1 MKVAIVGG
9 GISGLSAAFEME
21 KARASSPELEYVLFE
36 RSPRLGGCIFSERI
50 DECMVEGGPDS
61 FMTEK
66 PAAVKL
72 CAELGIADH
81 LVGSND
87 ASRKTYILLKNRL
100 IPLPDGLMFMVPTKL
115 IPTAL
120 TPLFTWKT
128 KIRMGLE
135 LMKPPRP
142 MQQDESVAQLVE
154 RHYGAEVVDRL
165 ADPLLSGIYGGDAA
179 VLSARTVLPKL
190 VEMEEKFGS
199 LSRGM
204 LAAYGKSKQP
214 SQSNRGGNG
223 RPARSMFSSLGGGMQ
238 EIVNGVAAR
247 LNPTSVRISTEVS
260 SLTRTATG
268 WQLTVDGAPQH
279 FDAVLLAT
287 PAWAAGGLLEKLD
300 PGLAKDLGEIPY
312 SSSIT
317 VTMGYNISDLAKLP
331 EGFGFLV
338 PASEQRSMLACTFVH
353 RKFPGRAPEGKGL
366 LRCFLGGARNA
377 ALLNDTDEQL
387 ENRARA
393 EVQEILG
400 ITAPPQFVR
409 IHRWRRAMA
418 QYSVGHQE
426 RMTRITASVALQPGL
441 ALAGNAYLGIGVP
454 DCIRTGQEAAASILR
469 FAEIETKA

>member
-21 KARASSPELEYVLFE
+21 KARAANPGLEYVLFE
-36 RSPRLGGCIFSERI
+36 RSARLGGSIFSEQI
-50 DECMVEGGPDS
+50 DGCTVEGGPDS

-66 PAAVKL
+66 PAAAKL

-87 ASRKTYILLKNRL
+87 SSRKTYILLKNKL

-128 KIRMGLE
+128 KIRMGME
-135 LMKPPRP
+135 LMHPPRP
-142 MQQDESVAQLVE
+142 MHEDESVAALVE

-179 VLSARTVLPKL
+179 VLSARTVLPRL
-190 VEMEEKFGS
+190 VEMEEKHGS

-204 LAAYGKSKQP
+204 LAAYSKNKQP
-214 SQSNRGGNG
+214 ANG
-223 RPARSMFSSLGGGMQ
+223 AANGKPARSLFSSLHGGMQ
-238 EIVNGVAAR
+238 EMVDGITAR
-247 LNPTSVRISTEVS
+247 LKPTAIRTSTEIGRIA
-260 SLTRTATG
+260 RTQAG
-268 WQLTVDGAPQH
+268 WQLTAGDKPED
-279 FDAVLLAT
+279 FDAVVLAT
-287 PAWAAGGLLEKLD
+287 PAWAAGALLAELD
-300 PGLAKDLGEIPY
+300 AQLGKDLGEIPY

-317 VTMGYNISDLAKLP
+317 VTMGYNEADLGEMP
-331 EGFGFLV
+331 DGFGFLI
-338 PASEQRSMLACTFVH
+338 PASEGRSMLACTFVH
-353 RKFPGRAPEGKGL
+353 RKFPGRAPEGRAL

-387 ENRARA
+387 ESRVRA
-393 EVQEILG
+393 ELREILG
-400 ITAPPQFVR
+400 VKAVPRFVR

-418 QYSVGHQE
+418 QYSVGHQA
-426 RMTRITASVALQPGL
+426 RMTRISAAVAELPGL

-454 DCIRTGQEAAASILR
+454 DCIRTGQEAAARVLG
-469 FAEIETKA
+469 

>member
-21 KARASSPELEYVLFE
+21 KARAANPGLEYVLFE
-36 RSPRLGGCIFSERI
+36 RSARLGGSIFSEQI
-50 DECMVEGGPDS
+50 DGCTVEGGPDS

-66 PAAVKL
+66 PAAAKL

-87 ASRKTYILLKNRL
+87 SSRKTYILLKNKL

-128 KIRMGLE
+128 KIRMGME
-135 LMKPPRP
+135 LMHPPRP
-142 MQQDESVAQLVE
+142 MHEDESVAALVE
-154 RHYGAEVVDRL
+154 RHYGPEVVDRL

-179 VLSARTVLPKL
+179 VLSARTVLPRL
-190 VEMEEKFGS
+190 VEMEEKHGS

-204 LAAYGKSKQP
+204 LAAYSKNKQP
-214 SQSNRGGNG
+214 AAASNGK
-223 RPARSMFSSLGGGMQ
+223 PARSLFSSLHGGMQ
-238 EIVNGVAAR
+238 EMVDGVTAR
-247 LNPTSVRISTEVS
+247 LSPASIRTSTEIGGIAH
-260 SLTRTATG
+260 TATG
-268 WQLTVDGAPQH
+268 WQLTVDGRPQD
-279 FDAVLLAT
+279 FDAVVLAT
-287 PAWAAGGLLEKLD
+287 PAWAAGALLAELD
-300 PGLAKDLGEIPY
+300 PQLGKDLVEIPY

-317 VTMGYNISDLAKLP
+317 VTMGYNEADLGEMP
-331 EGFGFLV
+331 DGFGFLI
-338 PASEQRSMLACTFVH
+338 PASEGRSMLACTFVH
-353 RKFPGRAPEGKGL
+353 RKFPGRAPEGRAL

-387 ENRARA
+387 ESRVRA
-393 EVQEILG
+393 ELREILG
-400 ITAPPQFVR
+400 VSAAPRFVR

-418 QYSVGHQE
+418 QYSVGHQA
-426 RMTRITASVALQPGL
+426 RMTRISAAVAGHAGL

-454 DCIRTGQEAAASILR
+454 DCIRTGQEAVGRVLDYSLHDKP
-469 FAEIETKA
+469 TP

>member
-21 KARASSPELEYVLFE
+21 KARAANPGLEYALFE
-36 RSPRLGGCIFSERI
+36 RSARLGGSIFSEQI
-50 DECMVEGGPDS
+50 DGCTVEGGPDS
-61 FMTEK
+61 FITEK
-66 PAAVKL
+66 PAAAKL

-87 ASRKTYILLKNRL
+87 SSRKTYILLKNKL

-128 KIRMGLE
+128 KIRMGME
-135 LMKPPRP
+135 LMHPPRP
-142 MQQDESVAQLVE
+142 MHEDESVAALVE

-179 VLSARTVLPKL
+179 VLSARTVLPRL
-190 VEMEEKFGS
+190 VEMEEKHGS

-204 LAAYGKSKQP
+204 LAAYSKNKQP
-214 SQSNRGGNG
+214 AAGGSNGK
-223 RPARSMFSSLGGGMQ
+223 PARSLFSSLHGGMQ
-238 EIVNGVAAR
+238 EMVDGITAR
-247 LNPTSVRISTEVS
+247 LNPAAIRTSTEIGRIA
-260 SLTRTATG
+260 RTATG
-268 WQLTVDGAPQH
+268 WQLMVDGRPQD
-279 FDAVLLAT
+279 FDAVVLAT
-287 PAWAAGGLLEKLD
+287 PAWAAGALLAELD
-300 PGLAKDLGEIPY
+300 PQLGKDLGEIPY

-317 VTMGYNISDLAKLP
+317 VTMGYNEADLGEMP
-331 EGFGFLV
+331 DGFGFLI
-338 PASEQRSMLACTFVH
+338 PASEGRSMLACTFVH
-353 RKFPGRAPEGKGL
+353 RKFPGRAPEGRAL

-387 ENRARA
+387 ESRVRA
-393 EVQEILG
+393 ELKEILG
-400 ITAPPQFVR
+400 VSAAPRFVR

-418 QYSVGHQE
+418 QYSVGHQA
-426 RMTRITASVALQPGL
+426 RMTRISAAVAGLPGL

-454 DCIRTGQEAAASILR
+454 DCIRTGQEAVGRVLGYSGAPKPGS
-469 FAEIETKA
+469 